1 MNCDAPASEIIVH
14 KEDLV
19 LGDLLFFII
28 VRCRYCLQRDV
39 YKECTNETT
48 GDECKI
54 NGGKK
59 CEKDDCGYTD
69 ACKPCHL
76 SSIHNAQPHP
86 VNILVS
92 MEYQ

>member
-19 LGDLLFFII
+19 LGDLLFLFI
-28 VRCRYCLQRDV
+28 VCFWYCLQRDV

-48 GDECKI
+48 GDECKK

-69 ACKPCHL
+69 ACKPRHL
-76 SSIHNAQPHP
+76 FSIHIGHPYP